1 MKNQSST
8 RMFHYFVLLLLAL
21 ACSSQEIKNEGNLPP
36 NHQDDTLHIQAPQK
50 PNFLFRE
57 DENATYLDIFG
68 EISKDIL
75 TNQIIPKTSKECDWN
90 WMHLRCEPFCICSYQ
105 PIFGDYHLGR
115 SCRLRSL
122 DVKDATNGQGED
134 KEDHLSSDFFDSC
147 SEPPSTLTYK
157 IMDNIRRGL
166 IFSWKKMA
174 LSDRVTNVKSQ
185 MCDSLVKDEHE
196 VNDGDEPMNPIFEKP
211 VRALRRSLQCK
222 EG

>member
-1 MKNQSST
+1 
-8 RMFHYFVLLLLAL
+8 MFHCFILLLLAL
-21 ACSSQEIKNEGNLPP
+21 GCSSQEIKNEDNLHMHS
-36 NHQDDTLHIQAPQK
+36 NQDNTLHIQAPQK
-50 PNFLFRE
+50 PNFLFVQ

-122 DVKDATNGQGED
+122 DKKDASTGQQED
-134 KEDHLSSDFFDSC
+134 EEDHLSVDFFNSC

-157 IMDNIRRGL
+157 IMDNVRRGL

-174 LSDRVTNVKSQ
+174 LSDRVMNAKSQ
-185 MCDSLVKDEHE
+185 MCDSLVKDENQ

-211 VRALRRSLQCK
+211 VRALRRSLHCK